1 MTQYTDVVEYQR
13 RKMAVEEWGK
23 QFQYLLAEKGYVEI
37 AYNSGLVTREYRNG
51 GKSVIIS
58 EEKSISQL
66 MLEAPGDLE

>member
-51 GKSVIIS
+51 GKFVIIS
-58 EEKSISQL
+58 EEKPISQL